1 MTTPAPP
8 SETTPLCVP
17 LEKLGAAITRRD
29 FIRKSALGLAGIT
42 LAQALLPACSPAR
55 PTPPGL
61 KVLGPVEFA
70 TLSAAADRIAK
81 GLPLPDGPDGIAL
94 LFDRS
99 LAAGPS
105 WLRPLFRD
113 ALNFLEFSP
122 LLLSLPPGRFST
134 RTAEGRDEVLR
145 GMADSS
151 LTIRRQV
158 YAAVKQAVL
167 FTAYSHTSSWTLV
180 GYDGPGAVF
189 RGRGG
194 PR

>member
-8 SETTPLCVP
+8 REATLLRVP
-17 LEKLGAAITRRD
+17 LEKLGAGITRRD
-29 FIRKSALGLAGIT
+29 FIRKSAVGLAGIT
-42 LAQALLPACSPAR
+42 LAQVLLPACSPAR
-55 PTPPGL
+55 PTPSDL
-61 KVLGPVEFA
+61 KTLGPVEFA
-70 TLSAAADRIAK
+70 TLSAAADRIVN
-81 GLPLPDGPDGIAL
+81 GVPFPGGPDGIAL
-94 LFDRS
+94 LFDRN

-145 GMADSS
+145 GMTDSS

-158 YAAVKQAVL
+158 FAAVKQAVL
-167 FTAYSHTSSWTLV
+167 FTAYSNTQSWTLV

-189 RGRGG
+189 QGRGG
-194 PR
+194 RR

>member
-8 SETTPLCVP
+8 GKKTLLHLP
-17 LEKLGAAITRRD
+17 LEQLGAGITRRD
-29 FIRKSALGLAGIT
+29 FIRKSTIGLAGIT
-42 LAQALLPACSPAR
+42 LAQVLLPACSPAR
-55 PTPPGL
+55 PTPPDL
-61 KVLGPVEFA
+61 KVLGPVQFA
-70 TLSAAADRIAK
+70 TLSAAADCIAR
-81 GLPLPDGPDGIAL
+81 GVPFPEGPDGIAL

-99 LAAGPS
+99 LAAGSS

-113 ALNFLEFSP
+113 ALDFLEFSP

-134 RTAEGRDEVLR
+134 RSADARDDVLR
-145 GMADSS
+145 GMANSS

-167 FTAYSHTSSWTLV
+167 FTAYSHTSAWTLV

-194 PR
+194 RQ

>member
-8 SETTPLCVP
+8 GKTTLLHLP
-17 LEKLGAAITRRD
+17 LEKLGAGISRRD
-29 FIRKSALGLAGIT
+29 FIRKSAVGFAGIT
-42 LAQALLPACSPAR
+42 LAQVLLPACSPAR
-55 PTPPGL
+55 PTPPDL

-70 TLSAAADRIAK
+70 TLSAAADRIAN
-81 GLPLPDGPDGIAL
+81 GIPFPDGPDGIAL
-94 LFDRS
+94 LFDRN
-99 LAAGPS
+99 LAIGPS

-134 RTAEGRDEVLR
+134 RTAAGRDEVLR
-145 GMADSS
+145 GMANSS

-167 FTAYSHTSSWTLV
+167 FTAYSDTSSWALV

-189 RGRGG
+189 RGRG
-194 PR
+194 RRR